1 MLKLIFR
8 PINTFDIFQKV
19 PFPTICENPNLV
31 LNVQETNECLKNL
44 CSGQKQPPRCF
55 LWERCSEN
63 MLQIYRRTPM
73 PKCDFNKAEITLRH
87 GCSPVNLLD
96 IFRRPFFKNT
106 SGRLLLSGLNIR
118 FVNHSNVNVRNLIML
133 EIMLNHAG
141 NLIFNRN
148 SGNLILHLVEWK
160 RWFWEIS
167 QKRLSLGRKWNS
179 YVYVYF

>member
-1 MLKLIFR
+1 
-8 PINTFDIFQKV
+8 
-19 PFPTICENPNLV
+19 
-31 LNVQETNECLKNL
+31 
-44 CSGQKQPPRCF
+44 
-55 LWERCSEN
+55 
-63 MLQIYRRTPM
+63 M
-73 PKCDFNKAEITLRH
+73 PKCDLIELLCNFIEITLRH
-87 GCSPVNLLD
+87 GCSPVNLLH

-160 RWFWEIS
+160 R
-167 QKRLSLGRKWNS
+167 
-179 YVYVYF
+179 